1 MGILAVDSFMKIF
14 AFSLLFA
21 ISYISFADAHP
32 EDPDQV
38 KDLAS
43 CLDYVDLEL
52 EREYE
57 AKIYDQRESA
67 FMERCKQQK
76 KDKDYCSVLWLTVV
90 DQEILNAYDLCR
102 KKYKK

>member
-1 MGILAVDSFMKIF
+1 MKIF

-21 ISYISFADAHP
+21 ISYISFAGAHP
-32 EDPDQV
+32 EETDQV

-43 CLDYVDLEL
+43 CLDYVDQEL
-52 EREYE
+52 EREYA
-57 AKIYDQRESA
+57 AKIYDQRESE

-76 KDKDYCSVLWLTVV
+76 KDKDYCTVLWLTLT
-90 DQEILNAYDLCR
+90 DQEILDAYNLCR